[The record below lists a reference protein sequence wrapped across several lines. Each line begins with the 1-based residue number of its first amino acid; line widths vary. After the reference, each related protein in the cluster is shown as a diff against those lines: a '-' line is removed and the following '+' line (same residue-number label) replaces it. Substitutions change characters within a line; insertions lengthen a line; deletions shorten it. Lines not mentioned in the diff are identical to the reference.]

1 MSGRRNPYLFV
12 VGCPR
17 SGTTLLRRML
27 DAHPELA
34 ITPETHW
41 VPEWF
46 EKRPGVNRNG
56 DVTPELVQS
65 LLESDRFKKLKLGDD
80 DKVWELF
87 EDGEPVSYARLVERI
102 YELFGSRRGKPLV
115 GDKTPGYTKA
125 VPTLHRLFP
134 WARFVHLIR
143 DGRDVCLSATTWH
156 QVERL
161 ESRFPSWRE
170 NPVSTAALWWELHV
184 RLAREAGSR
193 LEPALYYEMRYEE
206 LVADPS
212 EESSALCSF
221 LGLGY
226 SEAMPRF
233 HEGRT
238 RTDPTLGSNK
248 QWLPP
253 TPGLRDWRTEMPG
266 DDVERFEAVAGEL
279 LDELGY
285 PRACPSVSAVA
296 FEQGT
301 HVRDVFTQDLRGRG
315 WPLPERWAA

>member
-46 EKRPGVNRNG
+46 EKRPGVDPDGN
-56 DVTPELVQS
+56 VTRELVRS
-65 LLESDRFKKLKLGDD
+65 LLESARFKKLKVDGDE
-80 DKVWELF
+80 VWELF
-87 EDGEPVSYARLVERI
+87 EGGEPVSYAGLAARI

-125 VPTLHRLFP
+125 IPTLNHLFP

-143 DGRDVCLSATTWH
+143 DGRDVALSATSWH
-156 QVERL
+156 QVGRL
-161 ESRFPSWRE
+161 ERKFPSWRE
-170 NPVSTAALWWELHV
+170 EPISTAALWWELHV
-184 RLAREAGSR
+184 RLAREAARR
-193 LEPALYYEMRYEE
+193 LQPDMYHEIRYEE

-212 EESSALCSF
+212 GRSKALCTF
-221 LGLGY
+221 LSLEY
-226 SEAMPRF
+226 REAMARF

-238 RTDPTLGSNK
+238 RNDPALGSNK
-248 QWLPP
+248 RWLPP
-253 TPGLRDWRTEMPG
+253 TPGLRDWRTQMPG
-266 DDVERFEAVAGEL
+266 HDVELVEAVAGEL

-285 PRACPSVSAVA
+285 PRATPGVSAEARERAARVREA
-296 FEQGT
+296 FT
-301 HVRDVFTQDLRGRG
+301 HNLRGRG
-315 WPLPERWAA
+315 WPLPDRWAA